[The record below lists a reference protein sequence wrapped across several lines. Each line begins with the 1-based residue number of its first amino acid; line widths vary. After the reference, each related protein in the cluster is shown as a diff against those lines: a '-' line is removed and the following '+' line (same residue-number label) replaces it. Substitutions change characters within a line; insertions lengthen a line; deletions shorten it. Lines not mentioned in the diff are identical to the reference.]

1 MVWSNT
7 LSRRPG
13 GAWRGSLRPVHYL
26 FAFVFLL
33 RVISLARLT
42 SSPFLSPSG
51 GDMRFY
57 DDWAQRILRGDLTD
71 HLAFFGLPL
80 YPYLLALFYKLFGY
94 TPFIPGLLQ
103 TLADTMTAMLI
114 FRISVTVFQE
124 RAEGAGF
131 EREPS
136 PFLYRQGG
144 PIIGVMAAVGWAWF
158 VPAQAFSLVVMP
170 TALAVTVF
178 WLVIAWII
186 KNPER
191 PTLACSLILG
201 ALVGLAATGVAT
213 ILFALPLL
221 LTAIFIKPAKAT
233 KDGRPWLSRLGAAA
247 LLLFGVGIGTSPC
260 WIHNFFVARDP
271 VLLSAHGGINFWIG
285 NNPASKGYPN
295 FPPGMRAE
303 QAAMLQDSTT
313 LAEAELGRPL
323 RRSDVSAFWS
333 AKAKSYIG
341 AHPGAWLQL
350 LLQKALNFWNAFEY
364 DDLGVIT
371 KLRDS
376 GVIWPGLHFG
386 VAAALALP
394 GIVLALRA
402 FPASGWTLAGIL
414 AQMVAVLPVFVTE
427 RYRLA
432 AVPGLLI
439 FASFGVWRLA
449 ESCSARRLPVMA
461 LYFVVLIAGTAFVS
475 IPRTD
480 PALWALTAFT
490 SGRQALDSGDF
501 ARAEAE
507 LQRARAYVPD
517 NPETNFALGNL
528 RLAQEKRAEAKSFYE
543 VTLRLNPKHKGA
555 LNNLALVALEENQ
568 PAPALEY
575 LRRALEQQPQEAKT
589 FYLLA
594 KAFLASGDFP
604 NAKLAVDRAL
614 ERDPNRAEYREL
626 IEEIERRAHE

>member
-1 MVWSNT
+1 
-7 LSRRPG
+7 
-13 GAWRGSLRPVHYL
+13 
-26 FAFVFLL
+26 
-33 RVISLARLT
+33 
-42 SSPFLSPSG
+42 
-51 GDMRFY
+51 
-57 DDWAQRILRGDLTD
+57 
-71 HLAFFGLPL
+71 
-80 YPYLLALFYKLFGY
+80 
-94 TPFIPGLLQ
+94 
-103 TLADTMTAMLI
+103 
-114 FRISVTVFQE
+114 
-124 RAEGAGF
+124 
-131 EREPS
+131 
-136 PFLYRQGG
+136 
-144 PIIGVMAAVGWAWF
+144 
-158 VPAQAFSLVVMP
+158 
-170 TALAVTVF
+170 
-178 WLVIAWII
+178 
-186 KNPER
+186 
-191 PTLACSLILG
+191 LILG
-201 ALVGLAATGVAT
+201 ALIGLAATGVAT

-233 KDGRPWLSRLGAAA
+233 KDGRAWLSRLGAAA

-303 QAAMLQDSTT
+303 QAAMLQDSTA

-439 FASFGVWRLA
+439 FASFGVWRLV